1 MNSVG
6 MGGSPSTGVLF
17 EAELDDE
24 GAGEE
29 LLVLGVEFDESL
41 HPNRKKRA
49 MRAMSLPNWI
59 NDIAP

>member
-1 MNSVG
+1 MNSIG
-6 MGGSPSTGVLF
+6 MGGSASTVVLF

-29 LLVLGVEFDESL
+29 LLVSGVEFDESL
-41 HPNRKKRA
+41 HPNSEKRA
-49 MRAMSLPNWI
+49 MRAMSLPNRI